1 MLLYHELI
9 DHTQPF
15 ATVGATRQGL
25 TRALSGKTLLLDITT
40 DGMEESPLRM
50 TFSLTYTCAWR
61 KCRPFTHVFV
71 TTSTLLQLPE
81 ASELHARAAPKL
93 SGFG

>member
-50 TFSLTYTCAWR
+50 ERLR
-61 KCRPFTHVFV
+61 RQ
-71 TTSTLLQLPE
+71 TLKQPIY
-81 ASELHARAAPKL
+81 L
-93 SGFG
+93 SSGLAHPPPQRLDP